1 IDRGVIAPDDLI
13 ALAAPCLRDRLLD
26 AFEST
31 ISRQDI
37 GEREEARL
45 HDRVDA
51 TAQAALTR
59 DPACIDREK
68 AKVFRDHDLLHLERQ
83 AIPYLVGGEGS
94 VEKHGRSSLRAL
106 EHIDPLEEGEMMARD
121 EVSAPDEIGR
131 ADRAWAEAEMR
142 HRHRAGLLRVVDEI
156 ALDVILRR
164 RADDL

>member
-1 IDRGVIAPDDLI
+1 RAAGDEGWAASLVRWSIRDVDLSKVSEREIDRGVIAPDDLI

-68 AKVFRDHDLLHLERQ
+68 AKVFRDH
-83 AIPYLVGGEGS
+83 
-94 VEKHGRSSLRAL
+94 
-106 EHIDPLEEGEMMARD
+106 
-121 EVSAPDEIGR
+121 
-131 ADRAWAEAEMR
+131 
-142 HRHRAGLLRVVDEI
+142 
-156 ALDVILRR
+156 
-164 RADDL
+164 